1 MLHEMLW
8 RRFFSPVDPENWQL
22 ALAVIIPTAAFAL
35 IAARVATG
43 AAARTIQAILRDTL
57 ARSSPLVRGPLR
69 LIGLAAFLLTFFVLL
84 FPAFELAGLHPRAGL
99 HLRTLSTWTFDSGLR
114 TLLII
119 AVAFATVRTVAIA
132 VKRFEHD
139 VNFGTGLDALER
151 AKRAH
156 TLGTVLTNIT
166 TALVLVVATL
176 MILNEFGVNTSAAV
190 TGAGIVGVALGFGAQ
205 TLVRDV
211 IAGLFILAEN
221 QFSVGDVIEFDGKPA
236 AVEELSLRCTTL
248 RNFNG
253 YVHFVPNGELKTV
266 TNRSRGWTRLAV
278 DVPVATD
285 QNLERALDVC
295 RRVVDAMNLD
305 PQWKPRLLDPVEL
318 WGVETLTGPEAQVR
332 MVVRA
337 RPGGDAPDAARELRL
352 RAQRALNE
360 AGIRG
365 ALSREI
371 AITPLAAGVAA

>member
-1 MLHEMLW
+1 ML
-8 RRFFSPVDPENWQL
+8 RP
-22 ALAVIIPTAAFAL
+22 AVLL
-35 IAARVATG
+35 IT
-43 AAARTIQAILRDTL
+43 
-57 ARSSPLVRGPLR
+57 R
-69 LIGLAAFLLTFFVLL
+69 LIPESEKLADM
-84 FPAFELAGLHPRAGL
+84 GIR
-99 HLRTLSTWTFDSGLR
+99 
-114 TLLII
+114 I
-119 AVAFATVRTVAIA
+119 AITVAFAFLVQRLLYLAIA
-132 VKRFEHD
+132 RMQKIMI
-139 VNFGTGLDALER
+139 R
-151 AKRAH
+151 AGHGAPAAEARAR
-156 TLGTVLTNIT
+156 TLGLILRRLVTTV
-166 TALVLVVATL
+166 VVA
-176 MILNEFGVNTSAAV
+176 GAV
-190 TGAGIVGVALGFGAQ
+190 FQSLAVLGWNLAPLLAGAGIVGVALGFGAQ

-253 YVHFVPNGELKTV
+253 YVHFVPNGEMKTV

-285 QNLERALDVC
+285 QNLERALEVC
-295 RRVVDAMNLD
+295 RRVVEAMNLD

-318 WGVETLTGPEAQVR
+318 WGVETLTGPEAQIR

-337 RPGGDAPDAARELRL
+337 RPGGDAPDASRELRL

-365 ALSREI
+365 APSREI

>member
-1 MLHEMLW
+1 VL
-8 RRFFSPVDPENWQL
+8 RP
-22 ALAVIIPTAAFAL
+22 AVLL
-35 IAARVATG
+35 IT
-43 AAARTIQAILRDTL
+43 
-57 ARSSPLVRGPLR
+57 R
-69 LIGLAAFLLTFFVLL
+69 LIPESEKLADM
-84 FPAFELAGLHPRAGL
+84 GIR
-99 HLRTLSTWTFDSGLR
+99 
-114 TLLII
+114 I
-119 AVAFATVRTVAIA
+119 AITVAFAFLVQRLLYLAIA
-132 VKRFEHD
+132 RMQKIMVSAGHGAPAAE
-139 VNFGTGLDALER
+139 AR
-151 AKRAH
+151 AR
-156 TLGTVLTNIT
+156 TLGLILRRLVTTV
-166 TALVLVVATL
+166 VVA
-176 MILNEFGVNTSAAV
+176 GAV
-190 TGAGIVGVALGFGAQ
+190 FQSLAVLGWNLAPLLAGAGIVGVALGFGAQ

-253 YVHFVPNGELKTV
+253 YVHFVPNGEMKTV